1 MRPKTE
7 RQIPKWHELRELVQ
21 FRRFEFDPVARRLA
35 RAWTIDDLRRIAKR
49 VTPRSVF
56 DYVDGNAEEEL
67 TARRNR
73 EAFQSVQFHPNLLHD
88 VSDPDLSTT
97 LFGTRIDF
105 PLVFAPTGYTRM
117 MHHHGEESV
126 ARVAQRNGV
135 PYCLSTVGTTS
146 IEQVAAAAPQGNN
159 WFQLYLTRDQGLNA
173 ELIARAGAAGF
184 SAIILTVDTN
194 VAGARLRDNRNGLT
208 IPPSLSLKTFA
219 DMSLHPAWWFNKLT
233 TRPITFASINRSNMS
248 SEAIA
253 STVFDPSLDLTRLE
267 WLRGAWDGPLLVKGA
282 LSEELAGE
290 VVKRGGDGFVL
301 SNHGGRQ
308 LDRTPSPLDTLTQVR
323 QNHPDKTILVDSGVR
338 HGQDIIAAKALGAD
352 AVMIGRAYLYGIMA
366 GGEEGVERAYE
377 LLRSQYQRGMQL
389 LGVRTTD
396 DLGSQYVSYTPRG

>member
-1 MRPKTE
+1 MQPKVE
-7 RQIPKWHELRELVQ
+7 RQVPKWHEIRELVQ
-21 FRRFEFDPVARRLA
+21 FRRFELDPVTRRLN

-67 TARRNR
+67 TATRNR
-73 EAFQSVQFHPNLLHD
+73 EAFQSAVFHPDLLHD
-88 VSDPDLSTT
+88 VSDPDLSTE

-105 PLVFAPTGYTRM
+105 PLAFAPTGYTRM

-135 PYCLSTVGTTS
+135 PYALSTVGTTS
-146 IEQVAAAAPQGNN
+146 IEDVAKAAPSGNN

-173 ELIARAGAAGF
+173 ELIGRAREAGF
-184 SAIILTVDTN
+184 NAIILTVDTN

-208 IPPSLSLKTFA
+208 IPPSLTLKTFA
-219 DMSLHPAWWFNKLT
+219 DMSIHPAWWFNKLT
-233 TRPITFASINRSNMS
+233 TRPITFASLNRSNMS
-248 SEAIA
+248 SEDIA
-253 STVFDPSLDLTRLE
+253 NTIFDPSLDLRRLD
-267 WLRGAWDGPLLVKGA
+267 WLRGAWQGPLLVKGA
-282 LSEELAGE
+282 LSEDLATAVAE
-290 VVKRGGDGFVL
+290 RGADGFVL

-308 LDRTPSPLDTLTQVR
+308 LDRTASPLDTLPQVR
-323 QNHPDKTILVDSGVR
+323 QNYPDKTILVDSGVR
-338 HGQDIIAAKALGAD
+338 HGQDIVTAKALGAD

-366 GGEEGVERAYE
+366 GGEAGVQRAYD

-389 LGVRTTD
+389 LGVRSSD
-396 DLGSQYVSYTPRG
+396 ELGPQHVTYQPRG